1 MMLALAAALLALQPA
16 PAHRWT
22 AVIAPADECA
32 ADRDFADFRAR
43 LLDVL
48 ARRDVAQLREL
59 VAQDVFYSF
68 GGSDGRDAFFA
79 QWGLN
84 DPAASALWT
93 SLAEVLMLG
102 CARRGAEMVAPYAFA
117 NWPEFDGVGM
127 SFLARPG
134 AGLYERP
141 SAESDPVA
149 TLAWHVVEDLSQ
161 GEGVP
166 ESAWRRVRLADGR
179 TGFVRDS
186 ELRSDIDFR
195 AIFERRGG
203 RWLLTTFV
211 AGD

>member
-1 MMLALAAALLALQPA
+1 MMLALAAALLSLQPA
-16 PAHRWT
+16 PAPRWT
-22 AVIAPADECA
+22 PVIAPADECA
-32 ADRDFADFRAR
+32 ADRDFAAFRAR

-48 ARRDVAQLREL
+48 ARRDALQLREM

-79 QWGLN
+79 HWGLN
-84 DPAASALWT
+84 EPASSALWT
-93 SLAEVLMLG
+93 ELAGVLMLG
-102 CARRGAEMVAPYAFA
+102 CARRGTEMVAPYAFA
-117 NWPEFDGVGM
+117 NWPEFNGVGM

-141 SAESDPVA
+141 SVEADPVT
-149 TLAWHVVEDLSQ
+149 TLAWHVVEALPQ

-179 TGFVRDS
+179 VGYIRDA
-186 ELRSDIDFR
+186 ELRSDIDYR